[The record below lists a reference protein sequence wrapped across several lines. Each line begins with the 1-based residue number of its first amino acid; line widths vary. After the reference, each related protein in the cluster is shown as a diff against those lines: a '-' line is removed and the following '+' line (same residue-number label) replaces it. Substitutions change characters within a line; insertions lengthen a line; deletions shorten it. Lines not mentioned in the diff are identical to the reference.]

1 MAKDKKKIV
10 FIVDDDKFLLDMYA
24 LKFGEAGFQVETAA
38 NAQDALDRFKDGL
51 IPDVLLLDIVMPGM
65 DGFEFLSAVTE
76 EKLLP
81 NTEKIILSNIGQEED
96 IERGR
101 KLGADGYIVKA
112 SATPTEVV
120 KKVEEIM
127 QK

>member
-1 MAKDKKKIV
+1 MAGEKKRIV

-24 LKFGEAGFQVETAA
+24 LKFGEVGFQIETAA
-38 NAQDALDRFKDGL
+38 DATEALDRVRGGFS
-51 IPDVLLLDIVMPGM
+51 PDVLLLDIVMPGM
-65 DGFEFLSAVTE
+65 DGFEFLAAVNE
-76 EKLLP
+76 EHLLP
-81 NTEKIILSNIGQEED
+81 ETEKIILSNIGQEED

-120 KKVEEIM
+120 KKVEEII
-127 QK
+127 KK